1 MSAGAPGTF
10 AGVVAEHAEAHVE
23 EAVSTELGERVRAI
37 VAAAEG
43 MAGAMREDAEQYAH
57 SKRQEADEEAERRL
71 REARERADRLVQE
84 RLVRMAE
91 LSDGIV
97 AQAETVL
104 SRLGQTDEVRRQ
116 LDEMVRSLGSA
127 AQQLSAELGDRSS
140 EEPMAEQVRPM
151 RPPGEEEQR
160 PSLRPVEET
169 PPQERD
175 EHLENARLVAL
186 QMAVAGRSRQD
197 VEVHLREAFSVEDPE
212 PILDHIFADG
222 FQAPGSS

>member
-1 MSAGAPGTF
+1 M
-10 AGVVAEHAEAHVE
+10 AEHAEAHVE

-57 SKRQEADEEAERRL
+57 SKRQEADDESERRL

-116 LDEMVRSLGSA
+116 LDEMVRKLGSA
-127 AQQLSAELGDRSS
+127 AQQLTEEMGDRSGGD
-140 EEPMAEQVRPM
+140 EPMAEQVRPM

-160 PSLRPVEET
+160 PSLRTVEDA

-222 FQAPGSS
+222 FQAPGSGS

>member
-1 MSAGAPGTF
+1 LSAGAPGTF
-10 AGVVAEHAEAHVE
+10 AGVVAEHAEAHAE

-43 MAGAMREDAEQYAH
+43 MAAAMREDAEQYSH

-116 LDEMVRSLGSA
+116 LDEMVRSLGNA
-127 AQQLSAELGDRSS
+127 AQQLSADMSDRSG

-151 RPPGEEEQR
+151 RPPGEEER
-160 PSLRPVEET
+160 PALRPVEET
-169 PPQERD
+169 PLQERD

-222 FQAPGSS
+222 FQAPGTSS